1 MEYDKMQHA
10 LQTDLNHEINA
21 LIEEWI
27 ADNPDAT
34 AATVENAILDAGND
48 FAARV
53 AMVRDYAE
61 ERGDWLLEQN
71 RDREATT

>member
-27 ADNPDAT
+27 AENPDAT
-34 AATVENAILDAGND
+34 VATVENAIVDAGND

-53 AMVRDYAE
+53 FLARDYAE
-61 ERGDWLLEQN
+61 ERGDWLLEQH
-71 RDREATT
+71 RDREMTT

>member
-1 MEYDKMQHA
+1 MQHA

-27 ADNPDAT
+27 AENPDAT
-34 AATVENAILDAGND
+34 VATVENAIVDAGND

-53 AMVRDYAE
+53 FLARDYAE
-61 ERGDWLLEQN
+61 ERGDWLLEQH
-71 RDREATT
+71 RDREMTT

>member
-1 MEYDKMQHA
+1 MQDA

-21 LIEEWI
+21 LIEEWL
-27 ADNPDAT
+27 ADNSDAT
-34 AATVENAILDAGND
+34 VATVENALIDAFND
-48 FAARV
+48 CAARV
-53 AMVRDYAE
+53 FMARDYAE